1 VSNLPGSAQ
10 LLVYNSAQLLK
21 NKPRNIEHMDMQSLI
36 DEMVALLQKIKAGNA
51 TLGELESFAAAAAQ
65 LNERAI
71 ILKYKAYE
79 AKVYEKP
86 FELAEANTPAAAA
99 VQTSAA
105 TGIVSANTTE
115 TSISEPV
122 NETEDMSFDLFSID
136 DQEAEI
142 EIETEELVTPE
153 EPIDTFKENTTFGF
167 SDSAPDA
174 APEPVFEQAS
184 VAPIHATPMEA
195 PATEDALS
203 NSQGEHPIYAKI
215 VTDDNSLAA
224 RLLNV
229 PLASLQGAFGFNER
243 LQIIQEL
250 FDGNAD
256 AYNDAIQVLD
266 QQPNKA
272 HARAVASGFAYQ
284 FGWDEN
290 NHTALDFIQKV
301 ERRYA

>member
-1 VSNLPGSAQ
+1 
-10 LLVYNSAQLLK
+10 
-21 NKPRNIEHMDMQSLI
+21 MDMQSLI
-36 DEMVALLQKIKAGNA
+36 DEMVALLQKIKAGTA

-79 AKVYEKP
+79 AKVYQQP
-86 FELAEANTPAAAA
+86 FAMAEEETPAAVEVQMNA
-99 VQTSAA
+99 V
-105 TGIVSANTTE
+105 TE
-115 TSISEPV
+115 TFSAPVTEPAV
-122 NETEDMSFDLFSID
+122 DADMDFDLFSMED
-136 DQEAEI
+136 SESEI

-153 EPIDTFKENTTFGF
+153 EPIESFEENTSFGF
-167 SDSAPDA
+167 SDSINDKGV
-174 APEPVFEQAS
+174 EPMFEQAS
-184 VAPIHATPMEA
+184 VAPIHATPVAA
-195 PATEDALS
+195 PSTEDALS

-229 PLASLQGAFGFNER
+229 PLSSLNGAFGFNER

-290 NHTALDFIQKV
+290 SHTALDFIQKV

>member
-1 VSNLPGSAQ
+1 
-10 LLVYNSAQLLK
+10 
-21 NKPRNIEHMDMQSLI
+21 MDMQSLI
-36 DEMVALLQKIKAGNA
+36 DEMVALLQKIKAGTA
-51 TLGELESFAAAAAQ
+51 TLGELETFAAAASQ

-79 AKVYEKP
+79 AKVYQQP
-86 FELAEANTPAAAA
+86 FEMAEAHTPAAAT
-99 VQTSAA
+99 VQATATSESF
-105 TGIVSANTTE
+105 TSTVVE
-115 TSISEPV
+115 TPTPEGP
-122 NETEDMSFDLFSID
+122 TDDDDMSFDLFSLED
-136 DQEAEI
+136 NESEI
-142 EIETEELVTPE
+142 EMETEELVTPD
-153 EPIDTFKENTTFGF
+153 EPIESFDENASFGF
-167 SDSAPDA
+167 SDSAPDQDT
-174 APEPVFEQAS
+174 EPMFEQAS
-184 VAPIHATPMEA
+184 VAPIHATPMAA
-195 PATEDALS
+195 PSTEDALS
-203 NSQGEHPIYAKI
+203 NSQGEHPIYARL
-215 VTDDNSLAA
+215 VVDDNSLAA

-229 PLASLQGAFGFNER
+229 PLASLHGAFGFNER

-290 NHTALDFIQKV
+290 SNTALDFIQKV

>member
-1 VSNLPGSAQ
+1 VSNLADSTQ

-86 FELAEANTPAAAA
+86 FEMAEAHTPAAAA

-105 TGIVSANTTE
+105 SESFTASVTE
-115 TSISEPV
+115 TAAPEPV
-122 NETEDMSFDLFSID
+122 NEAEDMSFDLFSID

-142 EIETEELVTPE
+142 EIETEELVTPD
-153 EPIDTFKENTTFGF
+153 EPIDTFEENTDFGF
-167 SDSAPDA
+167 SDSAPDQDV
-174 APEPVFEQAS
+174 EPMFEQAS

-203 NSQGEHPIYAKI
+203 NSHGEHPIYGKL
-215 VTDDNSLAA
+215 VVDDNSLAA

-229 PLASLQGAFGFNER
+229 PLASLHGAFGFNER

>member
-1 VSNLPGSAQ
+1 
-10 LLVYNSAQLLK
+10 
-21 NKPRNIEHMDMQSLI
+21 MDMQSLI
-36 DEMVALLQKIKAGNA
+36 DEMVALLQKIKAGTA
-51 TLGELESFAAAAAQ
+51 TLGELETFAAAASQ

-79 AKVYEKP
+79 AKVYQQP
-86 FELAEANTPAAAA
+86 FEMAEAHTPAAAT
-99 VQTSAA
+99 VQATATSESFSAPVVETPTPEGA
-105 TGIVSANTTE
+105 TE
-115 TSISEPV
+115 DD
-122 NETEDMSFDLFSID
+122 DMSFDLFSLED
-136 DQEAEI
+136 NESEI
-142 EIETEELVTPE
+142 EMETEEPVTPDL
-153 EPIDTFKENTTFGF
+153 PLATFEQENTEFNV
-167 SDSAPDA
+167 SDHAP
-174 APEPVFEQAS
+174 APEETPFFEQEVS
-184 VAPIHATPMEA
+184 PIHATPMAA
-195 PATEDALS
+195 PSTEDALS
-203 NSQGEHPIYAKI
+203 NAHGQHPIYARL
-215 VTDDNSLAA
+215 VVDDNSLAA

-229 PLASLQGAFGFNER
+229 PLASLHGAFGFNER

-290 NHTALDFIQKV
+290 SNTALDFIQKV

>member
-1 VSNLPGSAQ
+1 
-10 LLVYNSAQLLK
+10 
-21 NKPRNIEHMDMQSLI
+21 MDMQSLI
-36 DEMVALLQKIKAGNA
+36 DEMVALLQKIKAGTA
-51 TLGELESFAAAAAQ
+51 TLGELETFAAAASQ

-79 AKVYEKP
+79 AKVYQQP
-86 FELAEANTPAAAA
+86 FEMAEAHTPAAAA
-99 VQTSAA
+99 VQASAA
-105 TGIVSANTTE
+105 SESFSAPVVETPTPEGATE
-115 TSISEPV
+115 DD
-122 NETEDMSFDLFSID
+122 DMSFDLFSLED
-136 DQEAEI
+136 NESEI
-142 EIETEELVTPE
+142 EMETEEPVTPDS
-153 EPIDTFKENTTFGF
+153 PLATFEQENTEFNV
-167 SDSAPDA
+167 SDH
-174 APEPVFEQAS
+174 APEETPFFEQEVS
-184 VAPIHATPMEA
+184 PIHATPMAA
-195 PATEDALS
+195 PSTEDALS
-203 NSQGEHPIYAKI
+203 NAHGQHPIYARL
-215 VTDDNSLAA
+215 VVDDNSLAA

-229 PLASLQGAFGFNER
+229 PLASLHGAFGFNER

-290 NHTALDFIQKV
+290 SNTALDFIQKV